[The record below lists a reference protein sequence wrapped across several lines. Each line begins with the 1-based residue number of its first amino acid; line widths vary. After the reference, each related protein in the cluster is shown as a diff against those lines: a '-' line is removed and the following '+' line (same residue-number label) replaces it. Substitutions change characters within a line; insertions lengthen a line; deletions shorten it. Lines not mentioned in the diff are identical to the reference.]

1 MAEGRV
7 KLSNQAY
14 ETMRR
19 MIVRG
24 DLSPC
29 ARLSEPDLTEQ
40 LGIGRTPLR
49 EALLLLAQEGLI
61 NVQPQ
66 SGSFVAAID
75 IDRVKEAQF
84 VREHLECGIIRE
96 IAATISR
103 RALGDIRR
111 LLEQQDE
118 ALEDNDSGRFYE
130 LDEDL
135 HAEFCRIAGRPGV
148 WRLIQ
153 GSKLHMDRVR
163 QLSLP
168 MADQIPRLIAQHR
181 DILAALTDHDPDA
194 AETALRRHLREVFA
208 TIDTL
213 QLDKSAIS
221 GRKPS

>member
-61 NVQPQ
+61 TVQPQ

-75 IDRVKEAQF
+75 IDRVREAQF

-96 IAATISR
+96 IALSIGR
-103 RALGDIRR
+103 RALADIRR

-118 ALEDNDSGRFYE
+118 AQEDNDPNRFYE

-135 HAEFCRIAGRPGV
+135 HAEFCRIAERPGV

-163 QLSLP
+163 QLRWP
-168 MADQIPRLIAQHR
+168 IADQIPRLIAQHR
-181 DILAALTDHDPDA
+181 AIVAALTDHDPDA
-194 AETALRRHLREVFA
+194 AENALRLHLREVFA
-208 TIDTL
+208 TIDAL
-213 QLDKSAIS
+213 QLDKSTIP
-221 GRKPS
+221 GRKSS

>member
-61 NVQPQ
+61 TVQPQ

-96 IAATISR
+96 IAPTISR

-118 ALEDNDSGRFYE
+118 AQEDNDPSRFYE

-135 HAEFCRIAGRPGV
+135 HAAFCRIAGRPGV

-168 MADQIPRLIAQHR
+168 IADQIPRLIAQHR
-181 DILAALTDHDPDA
+181 AILGALTDHDPDA
-194 AETALRRHLREVFA
+194 AEAALRLHLREVFA

-213 QLDKSAIS
+213 QLDKPIIT